1 LNDPAGDFFRWER
14 EWIAMRLLRFLR
26 RNDGLT
32 TVEWVVLCGIVLIA
46 ALAISGTVMTGA
58 GNLGTSVAN
67 KMDDAAN

>member
-1 LNDPAGDFFRWER
+1 
-14 EWIAMRLLRFLR
+14 MRLLRFLR